1 MNERTYCMLLHF
13 SVFAGLAI
21 PLAGLIVP
29 IVLWQLK
36 KNEMP
41 SVDAHGKMV
50 LNFILSSMLYGV
62 ICGALVFAIIGIPLL
77 MVLSVIC
84 VVLPIIGGIKANDGV
99 LWQYPFVINF
109 VK

>member
-21 PLAGLIVP
+21 PLAGLVVP

-41 SVDAHGKMV
+41 SVDAHGKLV
-50 LNFILSSMLYGV
+50 LNFILSSLLYT
-62 ICGALVFAIIGIPLL
+62 LVFVVLSFAIIGIPLL
-77 MVLSVIC
+77 FALSIAC
-84 VVLPIIGGIKANDGV
+84 IVLPIIGGIKANDGV
-99 LWQYPFVINF
+99 LWQYPLIINF

>member
-1 MNERTYCMLLHF
+1 MLLHF
-13 SVFAGLAI
+13 SVFAGLAV

-36 KNEMP
+36 KDEMP

-50 LNFILSSMLYGV
+50 LNFILSSMLYAV
-62 ICGALVFAIIGIPLL
+62 IFGALTFVLIGIPLL
-77 MVLSVIC
+77 LALSVTCI
-84 VVLPIIGGIKANDGV
+84 VLPIIGGIKANDGV
-99 LWQYPFVINF
+99 LWQYPLIINF

>member
-13 SVFAGLAI
+13 SVFAGYAA
-21 PLAGLIVP
+21 PFAGLIVP

-50 LNFILSSMLYGV
+50 LNFILSSLLYGAV
-62 ICGALVFAIIGIPLL
+62 FFALSFAFIGIPLL
-77 MVLSVIC
+77 FALSIAC
-84 VVLPIIGGIKANDGV
+84 VVMPIIGGIKASEGV
-99 LWQYPFVINF
+99 LWQYPMIINF